1 MMKGIKFDN
10 VHSYDDLN
18 LVLSEVNI
26 PPATAKTNFVDI
38 PGGDGSVDLTE
49 ALGEVKFED
58 RECRFTFTVFPYED
72 FEVKKRLVSN
82 QLNGK
87 RCKITLD
94 KDPGYYWLGR
104 CSIDE
109 YASDKNLHKIVV
121 GAVVAPYKLK
131 TNETKVVVKSGTKVT
146 GRLANGRKTVVPT
159 ITCTAEATIV
169 FNGNTISLN
178 AGTHKNLI
186 ITLVEG
192 DNTVTVTSTGT
203 TTFNYQEGDL

>member
-1 MMKGIKFDN
+1 MMKGIKFGD

-18 LVLSEVNI
+18 LVLSEVSI

-58 RECRFTFTVFPYED
+58 RECRFTFTVFPSED
-72 FEVKKRLVSN
+72 FEVKKRKISN
-82 QLNGK
+82 LLNGK
-87 RCKITLD
+87 RCRIVVD
-94 KDPGYYWLGR
+94 KDPDYYWTGR

-131 TNETKVVVKSGTKVT
+131 HELTKAIVEAGTDVPVA
-146 GRLANGRKTVVPT
+146 LQNSRKTAIPT
-159 ITCTAEATIV
+159 ITCTAEATVI
-169 FNGNTISLN
+169 FNGNTFKFN
-178 AGTHKNLI
+178 AGTHKNLD

-192 DNTVTVTSTGT
+192 DNPVTVTSTGT
-203 TTFNYQEGDL
+203 VTFTYQEGDL